1 VGGPEPALPG
11 GGRVCIRPAGKK
23 GYTGSAF
30 RRSCVGTGP
39 VEGAIKNLMY
49 RRMDHGGMRWIKE
62 RAEAVLQL
70 RCIDANGDWT
80 AFTDKVHADARLRSS
95 TGAERVRL
103 QQRTAAELPQMNKAA

>member
-1 VGGPEPALPG
+1 RADLEL
-11 GGRVCIRPAGKK
+11 
-23 GYTGSAF
+23 
-30 RRSCVGTGP
+30 GTGP

-70 RCIDANGDWT
+70 RCIDAHGDWT

-103 QQRTAAELPQMNKAA
+103 QQRTAGELPQMNKAA